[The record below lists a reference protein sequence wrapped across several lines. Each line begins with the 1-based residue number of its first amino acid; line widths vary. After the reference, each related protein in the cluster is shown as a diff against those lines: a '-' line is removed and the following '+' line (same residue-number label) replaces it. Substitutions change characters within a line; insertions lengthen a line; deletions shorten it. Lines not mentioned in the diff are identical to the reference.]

1 MADEL
6 DELLEEALILDELL
20 LELLLEDWLE
30 LDLTDSSAAF
40 FELE

>member
-6 DELLEEALILDELL
+6 DELLEEALILG
-20 LELLLEDWLE
+20 ELLLEDWLE